1 VTRAVLYDIGG
12 RKNPQHFDAIAS
24 GWGAE
29 RVRADR
35 AEPVWG
41 ALHLVCGLQ
50 FGALGIL
57 KQIIAKRERYV
68 FFDRAYTQD
77 GKDWLRVVPNAYQHN
92 FSPASPV
99 DRWEQQGLE
108 LAPWT
113 RQGEEVMVVPP
124 SAAVVE
130 LFGLGDWLGET
141 LHRLAQAT
149 TRRVFVSEKG
159 DPVPLP
165 ERLARAWAVVT
176 CTSTVACKAAVAG
189 VPVMVDY
196 RSAAFGVSTWDLAWP
211 MRVDRRPWAHALA
224 YGQYTL
230 SEIAGGL
237 AREYADRM
245 GRRVQRV

>member
-1 VTRAVLYDIGG
+1 VSRAVLYDIAG
-12 RKNPQHFDAIAS
+12 RKNADHFDSIAA
-24 GWGAE
+24 GWDAE
-29 RVRADR
+29 RVPAAR

-57 KQIIAKRERYV
+57 KQILARRERFV

-77 GKDWLRVVPNAYQHN
+77 GKNWLRVVPQAYQLN
-92 FSPASPV
+92 WCPTAPA
-99 DRWEQQGLE
+99 DRWEAQGLE

-113 RQGEEVMVVPP
+113 RAGEDVMVVPP
-124 SAAVVE
+124 SAAVVD

-141 LHRLAQAT
+141 LHRLSQNT

-159 DPVPLP
+159 DPQPLA

-176 CTSTVACKAAVAG
+176 CTSTVACKAVVAG
-189 VPVMVDY
+189 IPVMVDY
-196 RSAAFGVSTWDLAWP
+196 RSAAFGVSTWNLTWP
-211 MRVDRRPWAHALA
+211 MRGDRRQWAHALA

-230 SEIAGGL
+230 EEIAGGQ
-237 AREYADRM
+237 AREYADRL
-245 GRRVQRV
+245 GRKVQRA